1 MARRRDYRAEAARR
15 TELARARGY
24 SSYYQERLARARKAH
39 PRISTSAA
47 RGHATPAEREVNRL
61 LRTIRRLPPDAQVAF
76 TGIDRQKDGTWRVGR
91 FDILTDDGDEFF
103 EIDADVLEKRIKEI
117 ADALAATGI
126 AVIGAKYMA
135 TMARE

>member
-15 TELARARGY
+15 NELARSRGY
-24 SSYYQERLARARKAH
+24 ASYYQERLARARKAH

-91 FDILTDDGDEFF
+91 FDVLSDEGDLHF
-103 EIDADVLEKRIKEI
+103 EIDADVLEKRIGEI
-117 ADALAATGI
+117 ADALAGTGI